1 MSAYRAPNP
10 DRPLSIDEF
19 EHLPHDEYRA
29 ELVRG
34 WLLREPWPG
43 PAHGGVA
50 ATLTILLGNHA
61 RAQRVGKVVVDAG
74 FILAEAPPT
83 IRVPDIAFIAAAR
96 IPDGLP
102 IRPFHG
108 APDLAIEVV
117 SPSNSRREM
126 QAKVDDYLAAGTRA
140 VWVVYPR
147 THTVVVHEPGVAPR
161 TLESADELS
170 GAAVLPG
177 FRVRVGEVFDL

>member
-1 MSAYRAPNP
+1 M
-10 DRPLSIDEF
+10 
-19 EHLPHDEYRA
+19 
-29 ELVRG
+29 
-34 WLLREPWPG
+34 
-43 PAHGGVA
+43 
-50 ATLTILLGNHA
+50 
-61 RAQRVGKVVVDAG
+61 
-74 FILAEAPPT
+74 
-83 IRVPDIAFIAAAR
+83 PDIAFIAAAR

-147 THTVVVHEPGVAPR
+147 THTVVVHEPGVGPR

-177 FRVRVGEVFDL
+177 FSVRVEEVFDL